1 MDFSPIGGTDQVV
14 PLNPSVVSWS
24 EGFRSSAP
32 TSEADVEL
40 RDGMAACNEEV
51 SSDFS
56 VCRGLP
62 GLLPAIPSP
71 LSAAG
76 GTGSGKQETWARSGL
91 GAVALD
97 RSLSCSVLA
106 PSLGPR
112 STELFLTQPGLS
124 PPFHESRK
132 TWAEEPGSCLR
143 VPRRSQSQLRVRKGS
158 SDYVVSRGSGSYLT
172 PRPPHHSS
180 FGQQGLLGRK
190 LSSVFEGPHVM
201 SERFPK
207 LCAPET
213 LATL

>member
-32 TSEADVEL
+32 TPEADVEL

-76 GTGSGKQETWARSGL
+76 GTGSGKQEIWARSGL

-143 VPRRSQSQLRVRKGS
+143 VPRRSQRSAKGQEGLLRLCGLQRQ
-158 SDYVVSRGSGSYLT
+158 RELLNT
-172 PRPPHHSS
+172 LPPHHSS